1 MKIVLGISSGI
12 AAYKIPELVKK
23 LIKNGHDV
31 QVIMTPKS
39 AYLVDRKELETQTGN
54 NVFIDLFNEH
64 FSRETIL
71 KERKVDHIE
80 LAKQAD
86 LVVIAPATA
95 NTLANLAY
103 GKADDF
109 LTTTVLATRAPILVC
124 PSMNDQMWLHVAVQ
138 ENIRKIDSY
147 GYTVMTPESGS
158 LACGTEGIGRL
169 PAIDK
174 ILNKIEAMLIYKA
187 LLKGKKIIVTSGA
200 SIEYIDDA
208 RIMTNRSVGK
218 MGSAIAKECY
228 TRGADVVLLRAES
241 SLPLYQPI
249 KQYTFR
255 TATDLENLL
264 SMHTPK
270 VNIVIHTAAVS
281 DFTVDKIAGKIDST
295 KELTLSLKPSEKI
308 INKLK
313 KWNPNIRL
321 IAFKAISGSLQQN
334 IEKIHKVLQDSRAD
348 YIVVND
354 ISRPDIGFES
364 DENEVNI
371 IDKMGNQKKIGKMSK
386 QEIAG
391 KILDHLSF
399 TSLDSRLQGNDT
411 NIL

>member
-12 AAYKIPELVKK
+12 AAYKIPELVKN
-23 LIKNGHDV
+23 LVKNGHDV

-39 AYLVDRKELETQTGN
+39 AYLVDQKELERLTGN
-54 NVFIDLFNEH
+54 NVFIDLFNKH

-95 NTLANLAY
+95 NTLANLAH

-124 PSMNDQMWLHVAVQ
+124 PSMNDQMWLHGAVQ
-138 ENIRKIDSY
+138 QNIRTIQSY
-147 GYTVMTPESGS
+147 GYIVMTPEKGS

-169 PAIDK
+169 PTIQTIANYIEK
-174 ILNKIEAMLIYKA
+174 ILQDKDS
-187 LLKGKKIIVTSGA
+187 LKGKKIIVTAGA
-200 SIEYIDDA
+200 TIEYIDDA
-208 RIMTNRSVGK
+208 RIISNRSTGK
-218 MGSAIAKECY
+218 MGVAIAEECY
-228 TRGADVVLLRAES
+228 KKGADVILLRSNS
-241 SLPLYQPI
+241 SLPIYFPVKQDTFTTADELNKLLYTHI
-249 KQYTFR
+249 S
-255 TATDLENLL
+255 AVD
-264 SMHTPK
+264 
-270 VNIVIHTAAVS
+270 IVIHTAAVS
-281 DFTVDKIAGKIDST
+281 DFTIKKIDGKIEST
-295 KELTLSLKPSEKI
+295 KEIMLRLTPAEKI

-313 KWNPNIRL
+313 KWKPTIQL

-334 IEKIHKVLQDSRAD
+334 IEKINKVLQDSHAD

-391 KILDHLSF
+391 KILDNIHIFPF
-399 TSLDSRLQGNDT
+399 TRE
-411 NIL
+411 